1 MFEHLNDIFITNR
14 LAARLGEIERCEVT
28 TVVAPMGYGKTTAIQ
43 YWQDRMSQEHPEAVI
58 LRQSV
63 FTDSV
68 SDLWRG
74 FCRLLAK
81 RNPTLAA
88 HLREA
93 GFPHDLRG
101 CGLIADLWDEY
112 HASDGAPVWCVL
124 DDVHLLPSG
133 ALSTFLS
140 FLPEGLEGFHMVL
153 LSRNRILTRQEQLRL
168 GRHLCEIRMSD
179 LALTQS
185 EMRAY
190 AEHCGLPLVEG
201 EAARMMQISEGW
213 ISLIYLFLRSRSQG
227 GDWGFDAPNVF
238 ALIDQVMLEPLSER
252 QRDFLLCCSA
262 AEEFTLDQADFLWRA
277 LRGGDDAGELLT
289 SLTENNAFITVNAEG
304 VYRCHNMLL
313 QSVRTR
319 LSRRSEHERREL
331 EACLGRWYHGQGE
344 YLEAMRAC
352 RAAEDWE
359 GLLRALVADRGN
371 SLDGEQHDAIIDWC
385 ENCPDEMLRDHPEAI
400 LVLTL
405 GCFSVGA
412 FPEMLKMN
420 DLLLEVTRQS
430 TSLSE
435 EERNNYLGESQLL
448 LSFLQFNS
456 ITGMSAFQRRA
467 GELMTRPTLCLDLNR
482 PWTFG
487 APSVL
492 SLYHRD
498 CGALDAEN
506 KQMRDCMPWYERI
519 SDGHG
524 RGAEHVFG
532 GETCLMRGDIDGAA
546 INYNRAVEA
555 AEEKKQ
561 YSILAAAAFL
571 AARIDLQNGDYA
583 RMKARVEKLR
593 TELRKVG
600 QLFLLT
606 AADMCE
612 AWCLALLGRPELAPE
627 WVADSPAAAL
637 KGPAWPSF
645 LTVRDQV
652 RLAHGDFAR
661 LIASGE
667 RRKALF
673 EEQHALLPAVY
684 LHIHLAAA
692 CAGLDR
698 RDEAGR
704 ELKTALALAAPDR
717 LWLPFAEN
725 APALEA
731 VWDELPQ
738 GDEQP
743 GQLRDLA
750 ERFLASRAAIVRQHF
765 PARWDERLTER
776 ERDVAALAAQRLAY
790 REIAARLLVS
800 ENTVKTHLRRAYEKL
815 GITGTD
821 RNKRTA
827 LERLA
832 GQ

>member
-1 MFEHLNDIFITNR
+1 MYEHLNDIFITER
-14 LAARLGEIERCEVT
+14 LAKRLTEIEDSEIT
-28 TVVAPMGYGKTTAIQ
+28 TVVAPMGYGKTTAIRC
-43 YWQDRMSQEHPEAVI
+43 WQNRMKREHPEAVV

-63 FTDSV
+63 FSDSV
-68 SDLWRG
+68 NDLWRG

-81 RNPTLAA
+81 RNATLAE

-93 GFPHDLRG
+93 GFPQDLRG
-101 CGLIADLWDEY
+101 CGLIADLWEE
-112 HASDGAPVWCVL
+112 HRSASDAPVWCVL
-124 DDVHLLPSG
+124 DDVHLLPPG
-133 ALSTFLS
+133 ALSCFLS

-153 LSRNRILTRQEQLRL
+153 LSRNRILTRPEQLRL
-168 GRHLCEIRMSD
+168 GRHLCEIRMTD
-179 LALTQS
+179 LALS
-185 EMRAY
+185 ET
-190 AEHCGLPLVEG
+190 E
-201 EAARMMQISEGW
+201 MMQYVSRCGVPLDERDAAKMMQVSEGW

-227 GDWGFDAPNVF
+227 GGWGFDAPNVF

-262 AEEFTLDQADFLWRA
+262 AEEFTLSQADFLWRA

-289 SLTENNAFITVNAEG
+289 ALSENNAFITMSEDG
-304 VYRCHNMLL
+304 LYRCHNMLL
-313 QSVRTR
+313 QSVRAH
-319 LSRRSEHERREL
+319 LSQRPEHERRTL
-331 EACLGRWYHGQGE
+331 CARLGDWYLRQDE
-344 YLEAMRAC
+344 CLEAMREY
-352 RAAEDWE
+352 RKAEDWE

-385 ENCPDEMLRDHPEAI
+385 ENCPVEMLRAHPEAL
-400 LVLTL
+400 LVLTM

-412 FPEMLKMN
+412 FPEMMRMN

-430 TSLSE
+430 TSMSE

-467 GELMTRPTLCLDLNR
+467 GELMTRPTRCLDLKS

-498 CGALDAEN
+498 SGALDEEN
-506 KQMRDCMPWYERI
+506 AQMRDCMPWYERI

-524 RGAEHVFG
+524 RGAEHVFA
-532 GETCLMRGDIDGAA
+532 GETCLMRGDLDGAK
-546 INYNRAVEA
+546 ISCLRAVEA
-555 AEEKKQ
+555 AEEKQ
-561 YSILAAAAFL
+561 QHSILAAAAFL
-571 AARIDLQNGDYA
+571 DARIDLLEGDYA
-583 RMKARVEKLR
+583 RMKKRVEDLR
-593 TELRKVG
+593 TALRKAG

-612 AWCLALLGRPELAPE
+612 AWCFALLGRPELAPE
-627 WVADSPAAAL
+627 WVTDSAAASL

-652 RLAHGDFAR
+652 RLARGDFAR

-673 EEQHALLPAVY
+673 EEQHALLPAIY
-684 LHIHLAAA
+684 LHIHQAGA

-698 RDEAGR
+698 RDEAVR
-704 ELKTALALAAPDR
+704 ELKIALALAAPDR

-725 APALEA
+725 APHLS
-731 VWDELPQ
+731 VLWNDISGIRRPLHR
-738 GDEQP
+738 
-743 GQLRDLA
+743 LT
-750 ERFLASRAAIVRQHF
+750 ERFLASRAAILRKHF
-765 PARWDERLTER
+765 PARWDEGLTDR
-776 ERDVAALAAQRLAY
+776 ERDVAVLAAQRLSGH
-790 REIAARLLVS
+790 EIAERLQLS

-815 GITGTD
+815 GISGTD

-827 LERLA
+827 LERIA